1 MHITTSVSSHIEK
14 NFHSLLCLFTRPPPV
29 EKSASKLLFRDFFT
43 SVCDWAVRWRCKA
56 LEFSFSQSSN
66 GFKSPIFE
74 LNTTTLTRPSL
85 VKLVEAVLVF
95 VGLVVELVA
104 LGWPALTPPGRLE
117 LASASRVALVDSMAF
132 VFLVERQ
139 VKVWEVGRGG
149 PGSRN
154 ASAIETQFPRRKS
167 TLKSLSPAC
176 SIIWP
181 IRACF
186 LEEASASE

>member
-29 EKSASKLLFRDFFT
+29 AKSASKLLFRDFFT

-117 LASASRVALVDSMAF
+117 LASSSSSLPISSLD
-132 VFLVERQ
+132 RQ
-139 VKVWEVGRGG
+139 
-149 PGSRN
+149 
-154 ASAIETQFPRRKS
+154 AKS
-167 TLKSLSPAC
+167 KAAKHLTMGLTHPMWRTGVLLSSSQLHRP
-176 SIIWP
+176 S
-181 IRACF
+181 
-186 LEEASASE
+186 